1 MNKLQHIMFNQF
13 GPTVRAALLLGL
25 LALLAAGCGITKPE
39 SASFASVVIRGA
51 QPNDIRDAAIAVFQE
66 DGYKAGTM
74 GDQLVFQREASR
86 LTSLAYEGVV
96 DTHYGASTLVRV
108 KMDLVNLG
116 SGSYRLQCQAF
127 IVKDAGDAFF
137 AEEQRLANI
146 RSRPYQSLLDKVA
159 KRFK

>member
-1 MNKLQHIMFNQF
+1 MKNLKRLFLSARRSSLPATICF
-13 GPTVRAALLLGL
+13 GLIAMLFT
-25 LALLAAGCGITKPE
+25 GCGATKPA
-39 SASFASVVIRGA
+39 SASFASVVIKGA
-51 QPNDIRDAAIAVFQE
+51 QPNDIQKATIEVFQE
-66 DGYKAGTM
+66 DGYAAGTM

-96 DTHYGASTLVRV
+96 DTHYGAKTLVRV

-116 SGSYRLQCQAF
+116 NGSYRLQCEAF

-137 AEEQRLANI
+137 AEEQRLANV

>member
-1 MNKLQHIMFNQF
+1 MKHLQLATVSTRLSALVTTMFV
-13 GPTVRAALLLGL
+13 GLVVLLFT
-25 LALLAAGCGITKPE
+25 GCGAMKPE
-39 SASFASVVIRGA
+39 SASFASVVIKGA
-51 QPNDIRDAAIAVFQE
+51 EPNAIRDATIAVFQE

-74 GDQLVFQREASR
+74 GNQLVFQREASR
-86 LTSLAYEGVV
+86 ITSLAYEGVV

-116 SGSYRLQCQAF
+116 EGSYRLQCQAF

-159 KRFK
+159 KKFK